1 MSMRTATMS
10 DSYSTTTPRTPVFF
24 RKLVLLLLFISANV
38 AVLAYLDVYQKNLG
52 LGLMIAFAVTVL
64 GLVIGI
70 GSRIIFYN
78 FSGFVRYAVAV
89 LVLPPSILALG
100 FFTAWRIGFGPLDP
114 WLAGKVNWFELAQLV
129 WALLIVLFSLRAW
142 WKPAVKVNE
151 VEVGGSY
158 TVYPRERAQP
168 RAFVQLPRFK
178 TPRFNLHLPENWI
191 SRPSATPR
199 PKITRGHKSKERSS
213 NFLHFAPIKP
223 VSAKSRKGRK
233 RKAEVQFSVY
243 EEHRCPYCLDEV
255 KRNDSRGVK
264 ECEICHSLHHADCWD
279 ITGMCQVP
287 HLNN

>member
-1 MSMRTATMS
+1 MSIRTAMMS
-10 DSYSTTTPRTPVFF
+10 DSNFTTTPRTSGFF
-24 RKLVLLLLFISANV
+24 PKLVLLLLYISANV

-64 GLVIGI
+64 GLAIGI
-70 GSRIIFYN
+70 GSRAIFYN
-78 FSGFVRYAVAV
+78 FSGFVRYTIAV
-89 LVLPPSILALG
+89 LILLPSMLALG
-100 FFTAWRIGFGPLDP
+100 FFTAWRIGIGPVDP
-114 WLAGKVNWFELAQLV
+114 WLAGKVDWFELVQLV

-151 VEVGGSY
+151 IEVGGSY
-158 TVYPRERAQP
+158 AVYPRERAQS
-168 RAFVQLPRFK
+168 RSLVQLPQFK

-191 SRPSATPR
+191 SPPDATPH
-199 PKITRGHKSKERSS
+199 PKIKRGHKSKERSS
-213 NFLHFAPIKP
+213 RFLLPAPIKP
-223 VSAKSRKGRK
+223 ARARRRKSSNRKP
-233 RKAEVQFSVY
+233 EVQFSVY

-264 ECEICHSLHHADCWD
+264 ECEVCHSLHHADCWN